1 MNGGRRR
8 GRLCELPQIPIALK
22 NESRFC
28 CQREASVD
36 NAPPG
41 KVQRCSAVVN
51 LPRNAGAT
59 WHPAVQSLTIRVS
72 SSDRSWRLAS
82 ITRSLP
88 VSCQV
93 YPHFWQQMQDG
104 VPRASQRDP
113 TPMTLLSPVS
123 GAN

>member
-51 LPRNAGAT
+51 LPRNAGACRRGPPGT
-59 WHPAVQSLTIRVS
+59 QL
-72 SSDRSWRLAS
+72 
-82 ITRSLP
+82 
-88 VSCQV
+88 
-93 YPHFWQQMQDG
+93 F
-104 VPRASQRDP
+104 RASQSEYPALTGPGDLP
-113 TPMTLLSPVS
+113 P
-123 GAN
+123 